1 MSNDN
6 VCNNLQKTVS
16 DVLVRHKSILDIV
29 TKLEESNSRVNRAI
43 VKSATS
49 CGCISINAS
58 KQDYSKGSLIEAK
71 KTMKSHIEGNL
82 CENCKEKIEE
92 EIGNHIFY
100 IASLC
105 NTFDLDLSKIISSE
119 IDKLK
124 TLGIYSLL

>member
-1 MSNDN
+1 MGNDN

-49 CGCISINAS
+49 CGCITINAS
-58 KQDYSKGSLIEAK
+58 KQDYSQGSFKDAK
-71 KTMKSHIEGNL
+71 NAMKSHIEGEL
-82 CENCKEKIEE
+82 CANCKEKIEE
-92 EIGNHIFY
+92 EIGNHMFY

-105 NTFDLDLSKIISSE
+105 NTFNLDLSEIILSE
-119 IDKLK
+119 INKLR
-124 TLGIYSLL
+124 TLGIYTLL